1 MHADCIAEIAAAI
14 GRAPTKRELDAF
26 EGDLLRQMREL
37 ARSEPT
43 WATLTGQQRLQL
55 AGERAQADALAAADK
70 QAQRRASN
78 LTAQARE
85 VARMQQ
91 RAGEIGGA
99 KAAHRAVFERM
110 RQADDYI
117 AGVRNETLSN
127 LVDAIHAVEP
137 RFFGLMDNPDAVR
150 GFARAVMD
158 GNAATPELAKA
169 AKAYTEAM
177 ESVRL
182 RANAAG
188 ADIGKLDY
196 GYLPQPHDVGR
207 VARAGAEAWSE
218 AVLPR
223 LDRSRYVGLDGAPMG
238 DAEVLAMLRG
248 AWDTIATEGRNQRVP
263 GQSGGGSRASRF
275 DDAHRAIHFKDADA
289 YLDYLGEYGR
299 GSMMQAIHGH
309 VGMMAKSIGLMEEFG
324 ANPNSTYR
332 LMKDSAEQLDN
343 LQGASESFATLDM
356 VWDTLN
362 GTTAQPV
369 SAQLAQFWQGV
380 RNFTTA
386 AKLQG
391 VMLSAITDAPLQVIV
406 AKANG
411 VPLGQA
417 LKSLVAGVGGD
428 TRAAAHQMAIGMD
441 EIAGEMSRWHQDH
454 LAQGWTAKLANTTM
468 KLTLVEAWTNAL
480 RRGFALTMSGTLN
493 TMRRTNWA
501 DLAEGD
507 RIRFKSSGVTEA
519 DWAIWQLADDYGTG
533 QLTRQGIRAIPDS
546 KIDTVLAGDLNRIK
560 VDAQAQID
568 KLDTRNQQEQAWLT
582 KRRTEYAQAQK
593 DAAAEVDRLR
603 ATKDAK
609 ASEAADQIEIQAQI
623 IAARLELAQVAHASG
638 DTSARAFGRQEG
650 ATEQRLQ
657 QLEARARSTFRE
669 AGMSVDKAAEV
680 MGRKLSAQRRELEEF
695 AQRSSE
701 RVTRRQAVMAK
712 LDKSVAPTS
721 AAARTA
727 AINRATARLI
737 GYLDQEARTA
747 VLAPDVMTRAMVQQ
761 GTRAGTWGGEALRSA
776 MLFKSFAFG
785 IVDKHLRRMRN
796 IPSNQGRAAYSVA
809 MLTSLTL
816 FGAVATQLK
825 DMAQGKDPRD
835 MTTPKFWTAAF
846 LQGGG
851 LGIVGDLAYTGMGGN
866 ARGGQANWTSLAGPV
881 FGTAFD
887 FADLTIGNLYRA
899 AAGKKTDAGADALR
913 FVRGN
918 TPFVNLW
925 YLRGAVDHMVLHDL
939 QEQASPGYLR
949 RMRKRARKD
958 WDQDFWWTPG
968 EAIPDRAPD
977 FSAAAGDH

>member
-43 WATLTGQQRLQL
+43 WATLSGQQRLQM

-127 LVDAIHAVEP
+127 LVDAIQAVEP
-137 RFFGLMDNPDAVR
+137 RFLGLMDNPEAAR

-207 VARAGAEAWSE
+207 VARAGAEAWAE

-223 LDRSRYVGLDGAPMG
+223 LDRSRYVGLDGAPMA
-238 DAEVLAMLRG
+238 DSEVLAMLRG
-248 AWDTIATEGRNQRVP
+248 AWETIATEGRNQRVP
-263 GQSGGGSRASRF
+263 GQSGGGSRAARF

-309 VGMMAKSIGLMEEFG
+309 VSMMAKSIGLMEEFG

-332 LMKDSAEQLDN
+332 LMKDTAEQLDN

-411 VPLGQA
+411 VPMGKA
-417 LKSLVAGVGGD
+417 LKSLFAGVGD

-507 RIRFKSSGVTEA
+507 RIRFKSAGVTEA
-519 DWAIWQLADDYGTG
+519 DWSIWQKANDYGTG
-533 QLTRQGIRAIPDS
+533 QLTRQGIRAVQGETP
-546 KIDTVLAGDLNRIK
+546 
-560 VDAQAQID
+560 
-568 KLDTRNQQEQAWLT
+568 E
-582 KRRTEYAQAQK
+582 
-593 DAAAEVDRLR
+593 
-603 ATKDAK
+603 
-609 ASEAADQIEIQAQI
+609 
-623 IAARLELAQVAHASG
+623 
-638 DTSARAFGRQEG
+638 
-650 ATEQRLQ
+650 
-657 QLEARARSTFRE
+657 
-669 AGMSVDKAAEV
+669 
-680 MGRKLSAQRRELEEF
+680 
-695 AQRSSE
+695 
-701 RVTRRQAVMAK
+701 
-712 LDKSVAPTS
+712 
-721 AAARTA
+721 

-785 IVDKHLRRMRN
+785 IVDKHLRRLRN
-796 IPSNQGRAAYSVA
+796 IPTNQGRAAYSVA

-913 FVRGN
+913 FARGN

-925 YLRGAVDHMVLHDL
+925 YLRAAVDHMVLHDL

-958 WDQDFWWTPG
+958 WDQDYWWTPG
-968 EAIPDRAPD
+968 EATPDRAPD
-977 FSAAAGDH
+977 LSAAAGEN

>member
-26 EGDLLRQMREL
+26 EGDLLRQMREM
-37 ARSEPT
+37 ARTEPT
-43 WATLTGQQRLQL
+43 WPTLSGQQRLQL

-117 AGVRNETLSN
+117 AGVRNESLAN

-137 RFFGLMDNPDAVR
+137 RFFGLMDNPEAVR

-177 ESVRL
+177 EGVRL

-238 DAEVLAMLRG
+238 DDQILAMLRG
-248 AWDTIATEGRNQRVP
+248 AWETIATEGRNQRVP

-332 LMKDSAEQLDN
+332 LMKDTAEQLDN

-369 SAQLAQFWQGV
+369 SAGLAQFWQGV

-406 AKANG
+406 AKSNG
-411 VPLGQA
+411 VPIGKA
-417 LKSLVAGVGGD
+417 MKSLFAGVGD

-501 DLAEGD
+501 DLAPGD
-507 RIRFKSSGVTEA
+507 QSRLKSSGVTEA
-519 DWAIWQLADDYGTG
+519 DWAIWQKADDYGTG
-533 QLTRQGIRAIPDS
+533 QLTRQGIRAVRGETP
-546 KIDTVLAGDLNRIK
+546 
-560 VDAQAQID
+560 
-568 KLDTRNQQEQAWLT
+568 
-582 KRRTEYAQAQK
+582 
-593 DAAAEVDRLR
+593 
-603 ATKDAK
+603 
-609 ASEAADQIEIQAQI
+609 AD
-623 IAARLELAQVAHASG
+623 
-638 DTSARAFGRQEG
+638 
-650 ATEQRLQ
+650 
-657 QLEARARSTFRE
+657 
-669 AGMSVDKAAEV
+669 
-680 MGRKLSAQRRELEEF
+680 
-695 AQRSSE
+695 
-701 RVTRRQAVMAK
+701 
-712 LDKSVAPTS
+712 
-721 AAARTA
+721 
-727 AINRATARLI
+727 INRATARLI

-747 VLAPDVMTRAMVQQ
+747 VLAPDVMTRAMIQQ
-761 GTRAGTWGGEALRSA
+761 GTKAGTPVGEGLRSA

-785 IVDKHLRRMRN
+785 IVDKHLRRLRN
-796 IPSNQGRAAYSVA
+796 IPTNQGRAAYSVA

-816 FGAVATQLK
+816 FGAIATQLK

-835 MTTPKFWTAAF
+835 MTTEKFWTAAF

-851 LGIVGDLAYTGMGGN
+851 LGILGDLVYTGAGGN
-866 ARGGQANWTSLAGPV
+866 ARGGQANWTGFAGPV
-881 FGTAFD
+881 FGTLFD
-887 FADLTIGNLYRA
+887 FADLTLGNAYRA
-899 AAGKKTDAGADALR
+899 MDGKKTDVGADALR
-913 FVRGN
+913 FARGN

-958 WDQDFWWTPG
+958 WDQDYWWAPG
-968 EAIPDRAPD
+968 EALPDRAPD
-977 FSAAAGDH
+977 FSAAAGEN